1 MNPDIASLL
10 EVQKDDLTIHDIER
24 SIEQLMPKVNALN
37 AECTKAQAALDQA
50 SQLAES
56 EEKRR
61 RDVQGRIENH
71 KQLFTKNQAVLNA
84 VTSQKEATAATAQLE
99 QVTKII
105 AEEERELGA
114 IGQRIAEVRALVE
127 ERKGRL
133 AELESERDAAK
144 ESISVE
150 RTRLEGDLTRARAGR
165 TAKANTVARP
175 LMSTY
180 DRIRSKKRVHAIFP
194 ITGTS
199 CSNCDTAVPMQ
210 RRTQMFA
217 TGKTE
222 VCEGCGVLLYAEK

>member
-1 MNPDIASLL
+1 VNPDIASLL
-10 EVQKDDLTIHDIER
+10 EVQHDDLVIHDLER

-37 AECTKAQAALDQA
+37 IECAKAQTALDQ
-50 SQLAES
+50 SNQLVES

-71 KQLFTKNQAVLNA
+71 RQLLNKNQAVLNA

-114 IGQRIAEVRALVE
+114 IGQRMSEMKALVE
-127 ERKGRL
+127 ERRSRL
-133 AELESERDAAK
+133 AELEAEREAAK
-144 ESISVE
+144 ETISADRE
-150 RTRLEGDLTRARAGR
+150 RLEGELAKVRETRNS
-165 TAKANTVARP
+165 KATTVARP
-175 LMSTY
+175 LMSVY
-180 DRIRSKKRVHAIFP
+180 DRIRSKRRVHAIFP
-194 ITGTS
+194 IKGTS
-199 CSNCDTAVPMQ
+199 CSNCDTAVPLQ
-210 RRTQMFA
+210 RRTQMIA

>member
-1 MNPDIASLL
+1 VNPDIASLL
-10 EVQKDDLTIHDIER
+10 EVQHDDLAIHELER

-37 AECTKAQAALDQA
+37 AECAKAQTALDQA
-50 SQLAES
+50 TQLVES

-71 KQLFTKNQAVLNA
+71 KQLLAKNQAVLNA

-114 IGQRIAEVRALVE
+114 IGQRMTEVKALVD
-127 ERKGRL
+127 ERRGRL
-133 AELESERDAAK
+133 TELEAEREAAR
-144 ESISVE
+144 ETISAD
-150 RTRLEGDLTRARAGR
+150 RTRLEGELAKVRATRN
-165 TAKANTVARP
+165 AKASAVARP

-194 ITGTS
+194 IKGTS
-199 CSNCDTAVPMQ
+199 CSNCDTAVPLQ
-210 RRTQMFA
+210 RRTQMVA

>member
-1 MNPDIASLL
+1 VNPDIASLL
-10 EVQKDDLTIHDIER
+10 EVQRDDLAIHELER

-37 AECTKAQAALDQA
+37 ADCAKAQAALDQA
-50 SQLAES
+50 NQLAES

-61 RDVQGRIENH
+61 RDVQARIENH
-71 KQLFTKNQAVLNA
+71 RQLLNKNQAVLNA

-114 IGQRIAEVRALVE
+114 IGQRLTEVKALIE
-127 ERKGRL
+127 ERRARL
-133 AELESERDAAK
+133 AELETEREAAK
-144 ESISVE
+144 ESISAD
-150 RTRLEGDLTRARAGR
+150 RTRLEGELTKVRATRS
-165 TAKANTVARP
+165 AKANAVARP

-180 DRIRSKKRVHAIFP
+180 DRIRSKKRIHAIFP
-194 ITGTS
+194 IKGTS
-199 CSNCDTAVPMQ
+199 CSNCDTAIPLQ
-210 RRTQMFA
+210 RRTQMVA